1 MLAPLIH
8 TIPVPVVFG
17 VLLYLGVAS
26 LSHIQLVNR
35 IVMLFMA
42 PKHHPDVRYVRK
54 VRPSFSSYPALI
66 TLTVKEELIVKD
78 RQKCKQPAK

>member
-1 MLAPLIH
+1 MLAPILH
-8 TIPVPVVFG
+8 QIPVSVVFG

-35 IVMLFMA
+35 IIMLFMP

-54 VRPSFSSYPALI
+54 VRHCI
-66 TLTVKEELIVKD
+66 EI
-78 RQKCKQPAK
+78 